1 MTPHLP
7 HAVPPD
13 AAAAPRSSHAVHEG
27 PPERLRT
34 LVLVLGDQLDA
45 ASSALDDFDPSDDA
59 LWMAEVAEESTHVWS
74 SKPRIALFL
83 SAMRH
88 FAEGQRAAGR
98 TVHYTDLEDE
108 GNTGTLAGELGRA
121 IAAYRPHRLVMTEP
135 GDWRVR
141 EALVAVAHASGLPLE
156 IRLDRHFLSTVE
168 EFAAHAKGR
177 KQLRLEFWYR
187 ELRRK
192 HHILVG
198 ADGGPEGG
206 DWNYDAENRG
216 SFGRNGPGTLPAPRR
231 FPPDAI
237 TGQVIALVERRFGN
251 HPGRLD
257 AFDWPVTPA
266 DARAALDDFIAHRLA
281 DFGIYQDAM
290 WTREPWLYHSRLA
303 AAMNLKLLDPREVID
318 AAELAYRAGRAP
330 LASTEGFIRQILGWR
345 EYVRGLYW
353 LLMPGYADHNALGA
367 QEALPPFYWTGD
379 VEMACLRDALRQTL
393 DYGYAHH
400 IQRLMVTGLYAL
412 LLGVEPRAVHEWYL
426 AVYVDAVEWVELPNT
441 IGMALYADGG
451 IMASKPYA
459 ATGKYIDR
467 MSDYCRGCRF
477 DPAVAVGDNACPFT
491 TLYWDFLARHETRL
505 AANQRMALQVKNLHR
520 LDADRRASIAARADA
535 IRANAGAPPR
545 RPS

>member
-1 MTPHLP
+1 MRH
-7 HAVPPD
+7 
-13 AAAAPRSSHAVHEG
+13 
-27 PPERLRT
+27 
-34 LVLVLGDQLDA
+34 LVLILGDQLDPT
-45 ASSALDDFDPSDDA
+45 SSALDRFDTEHDA
-59 LWMAEVAEESTHVWS
+59 IWMAEVAEESTHVWS
-74 SKPRIALFL
+74 SKPRTALFL

-88 FAEGQRAAGR
+88 FAAAQRDAGR
-98 TVHYTDLEDE
+98 TVHYTALDDAA
-108 GNTGTLAGELGRA
+108 NTGTLAGELRRV
-121 IAAYRPHRLVMTEP
+121 IATHRPDRLLMTEP

-141 EALVAVAHASGLPLE
+141 EALTTVARELAIPLD
-156 IRLDRHFLSTVE
+156 IRIDRHFVSTVE

-192 HHILVG
+192 HRVLLD

-216 SFGRNGPGTLPAPRR
+216 SFGRKGPGLLPAPVA

-237 TGQVIALVERRFGN
+237 TQEVIELVGRRFAD

-257 AFDWPVTPA
+257 AFDWPVTPEE
-266 DARAALDDFIAHRLA
+266 ARAALNDFVAHRLA
-281 DFGIYQDAM
+281 EFGTYQDAM

-303 AAMNLKLLDPREVID
+303 AAMNLKLLDPRDVIA
-318 AAELAYRAGRAP
+318 AAESAYRAGRVP
-330 LASTEGFIRQILGWR
+330 LASAEGLIRQILGWR

-367 QEALPPFYWTGD
+367 HEPLPPFYWTGE
-379 VEMACLRDALRQTL
+379 VEMACLRDAVRQTL
-393 DYGYAHH
+393 EHGYAHH

-441 IGMALYADGG
+441 IGMALHADGG

-467 MSDYCRGCRF
+467 MSDHCRGCRF
-477 DPAVAVGDNACPFT
+477 DPAVAVGDDACPFT
-491 TLYWDFLARHETRL
+491 TLYWDFLARHEVRL
-505 AANQRMALQVKNLHR
+505 AANQRMALQVKNLRR
-520 LDADRRASIAARADA
+520 LDANQRAAIAARADA
-535 IRANAGAPPR
+535 IRAHGGAPPR
-545 RPS
+545 SAG